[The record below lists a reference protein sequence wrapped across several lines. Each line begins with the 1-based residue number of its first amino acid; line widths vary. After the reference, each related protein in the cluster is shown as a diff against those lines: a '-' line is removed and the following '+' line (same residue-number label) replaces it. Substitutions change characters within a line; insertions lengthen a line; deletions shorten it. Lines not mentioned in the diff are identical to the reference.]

1 MENKI
6 YLVLKVL
13 VIAFI
18 LSFYTFGK
26 DKNLMLQY
34 NFKDIN
40 KDKVSDISLN
50 NNDGSL
56 KDGALVLEE
65 NEIGKVLRLNGEG
78 AYLELPK
85 NLLKKVENYT
95 VFTTV
100 NIKELSNWIRI
111 FDFGSSP
118 SKYTFFSP
126 TGGGGKLVWDT
137 NDTTKIVSIGAPM
150 TVPLNRWIN
159 LTCTYENGV
168 SKIYFNGNEVAK
180 LEGEEPT
187 LKLLGNT
194 QNNYIGKSQ
203 FSADPTIK
211 ADFSEIR
218 IYNKALKKEEID
230 NLINNQINN
239 DIVEIKEIKI
249 EGKVGSNLILPKEVE
264 AKTKKGKLVKLPVFW
279 EEIDK
284 KNLKKEGEFTVKGSI
299 GGTLLNAIAKVKLK
313 SKSLSKNYSI
323 DINIESKT
331 SEDNLKNIK
340 VDFDVYKNSN
350 EKSNLKF
357 KVEFYEKS
365 KLIKEISE
373 TKILD
378 KMENEISINFKTS
391 KEWDEKYYSIVAYV
405 EEVENSKNIIS
416 EKEIKNIKPLE
427 VLNEIEP
434 QNVKITLDSLY
445 GESQDLG
452 LEYILHLDPDR
463 LLAPCYEAVG
473 KKPKAKRYGGW
484 EAQQIAGH
492 SLGHYISALSNFY
505 ASTKNNEVKEKL
517 EYVLSEL
524 KNIQREDGYIGGLES
539 KPFDEAFNGKV
550 NAEAFSLNGYWVP
563 WYSVHKIYAGLI
575 DAYKIAGEEKALEIV
590 KKMSDWCYFGSK
602 NMSDKDFQKMLVSE
616 HGGMCEVMAD
626 LYGIT
631 KDPKYLYLAKR
642 FTQKSVIDP
651 LSKGIDSLQGMH
663 ANTQIPKIIGAAR
676 LYELTG
682 DDYYGN
688 AAKFFFNTVVDHRSF
703 VIGGN
708 SVSEH
713 FGPSDVENLAKDSCE
728 TCNTYNMLKLA
739 EHLFSWEHNVKYSD
753 YYEKA
758 LYNHILASQDPE
770 TGAKTYFVST
780 YPGHFKVYGTEENSF
795 WCCTGT
801 GMENPGRY
809 NRFIYYAENNDLYI
823 NLFIAS
829 TGENKGLKWEQIT
842 KFPYEDTSVI
852 NILESTNEKRN
863 IKIRVPYWIN
873 GKVTVKVGKEIYES
887 SQNGY
892 ISVER
897 IWEKGDKI
905 EIKLPMNLH
914 QYVSMDSPNKVAF
927 LYGPIVL
934 GAELGK
940 EKFPSKD
947 IIPNHLTLMNWA
959 KIDVPTIVTDEINL
973 DKVFKIEDLKKIKFT
988 LPKEFTNGEE
998 DIKLEPFY
1006 NVHHERYTIYF
1017 DRYAKDEF
1025 KNLEIVKS
1033 RDEILEP
1040 ITTDVVK
1047 VGEQQ
1052 SEIEHKFESK
1062 NSNTGYLSS
1071 IDMRWRDAS
1080 KDGFIKY
1087 QMEIKENIKQGL
1099 MVTYYD
1105 KDKSIMGAERIF
1117 DIYVNGKKLK
1127 EVELKGNGK
1136 DKSIDVIYEIPKE
1149 YIKGNK
1155 IDVEFK
1161 GNSKTVFIGGILEL
1175 RTIEMEVEGKK

>member
-13 VIAFI
+13 IIAFI

-26 DKNLMLQY
+26 DKYLMLQY

-40 KDKVSDISLN
+40 KDKVSDVSLN
-50 NNDGSL
+50 NNNGSL
-56 KDGALVLEE
+56 KDGALIVEE
-65 NEIGKVLRLNGEG
+65 NKVGKILRLNGDG

-85 NLLKKVENYT
+85 DLLKKVENYT
-95 VFTTV
+95 VFITV

-111 FDFGSSP
+111 FDIGSSP

-126 TGGGGKLVWDT
+126 TGGGGKFVWDT
-137 NDTTKIVSIGAPM
+137 NDTTKIVSVGTPM
-150 TVPLNRWIN
+150 TIPLNRWIN

-180 LEGEEPT
+180 LEGEEPN

-230 NLINNQINN
+230 ILINNQINN
-239 DIVEIKEIKI
+239 DIVEIKKLEI
-249 EGKVGSNLILPKEVE
+249 EGKVGSNLILPKEIE
-264 AKTKKGKLVKLPVFW
+264 ARTKEGKLVKLPVFW
-279 EEIDK
+279 EEVEGK
-284 KNLKKEGEFTVKGSI
+284 LLKKEGDFIVKGSI
-299 GGTLLNAIAKVKLK
+299 GGSSVSAIANVHLI

-323 DINIESKT
+323 DINIESK
-331 SEDNLKNIK
+331 SNEDNSRNIK
-340 VDFDVYKNSN
+340 TKFSVYKNEN
-350 EKSNLKF
+350 KKSNLKF
-357 KVEFYEKS
+357 RVEFYEKD

-373 TKILD
+373 NKSLENL
-378 KMENEISINFKTS
+378 ENEVDIDFKVPNDW
-391 KEWDEKYYSIVAYV
+391 KEKYYSIVTYV
-405 EEVENSKNIIS
+405 EEIGDNINVIS
-416 EKEIKNIKPLE
+416 EKEIKNIRPLGA
-427 VLNEIEP
+427 LNEIEAED
-434 QNVKITLDSLY
+434 VKIALDSLY
-445 GESQDLG
+445 GESQELG
-452 LEYILHLDPDR
+452 LNYVLRLNPDR
-463 LLAPCYEAVG
+463 LLAPCYEAIG

-492 SLGHYISALSNFY
+492 SLGHYISALSDFY
-505 ASTKNNEVKEKL
+505 ASTKSKEAKDKL
-517 EYVLSEL
+517 DYVLSEL
-524 KNIQREDGYIGGLES
+524 KNIQREDGYIGGVES
-539 KPFDEAFNGKV
+539 KPFDEAFSGKV

-575 DAYKIAGEEKALEIV
+575 DAYKIAGEKEALEIV
-590 KKMSDWCYFGSK
+590 MKMADWCYLGSK
-602 NMSDKDFQKMLVSE
+602 NMSDKDFQKMLISE

-631 KDPKYLYLAKR
+631 KDNKYLELAKK

-676 LYELTG
+676 IYELTG

-688 AAKFFFNTVVDHRSF
+688 AAKFFFNTVVNHRSF

-739 EHLFSWEHNVKYSD
+739 EHLFSWEHDAKYAD
-753 YYEKA
+753 YYERA
-758 LYNHILASQDPE
+758 LYNHILASQDSE

-809 NRFIYYAENNDLYI
+809 NRFIYYAENNDLYV

-829 TGENKGLKWEQIT
+829 TGENRGLKWEQVT
-842 KFPYEDTSVI
+842 EFPYEKTSTI
-852 NILESTNEKRN
+852 NILESNNEKRN
-863 IKIRVPYWIN
+863 IKIRVPYWTN
-873 GKVTVKVGKEIYES
+873 GKVVIKVGKEVYES
-887 SQNGY
+887 SKNGY
-892 ISVER
+892 IDIER
-897 IWEKGDKI
+897 VWKKGDKI
-905 EIKLPMNLH
+905 EITLPMNLH

-940 EKFPSKD
+940 EEFPSKD
-947 IIPNHLTLMNWA
+947 IIPNHLSLMNWS
-959 KIDVPTIVTDEINL
+959 KINVPKIIIDENDL
-973 DKVFKIEDLKKIKFT
+973 DKIIKVEDLKTLKFT
-988 LPKEFTNGEE
+988 IPKEFTTGDK

-1006 NVHHERYTIYF
+1006 SIHHERYTIYF
-1017 DRYAKDEF
+1017 DRYTKEEF
-1025 KNLEIVKS
+1025 KNLEVVKS
-1033 RDEILEP
+1033 RDEILES
-1040 ITTDVVK
+1040 ITTDVIK

-1080 KDGFIKY
+1080 KNGFIKY
-1087 QMEIKENIKQGL
+1087 QMEIKPNIKQGL

-1105 KDKSIMGAERIF
+1105 KDKSVAGAERIF

-1127 EVELKGNGK
+1127 EVELKGTGK
-1136 DKSIDVIYEIPKE
+1136 DKPIDIIYEIPKE
-1149 YIKGNK
+1149 YIDSNK

-1175 RTIEMEVEGKK
+1175 RTVEMEMGVKK